1 MSKNYIVK
9 EHEANMS
16 VGRLEPEDLLRFLNQ
31 SIAIT
36 KGLQNLDEEL
46 KEWIDNISEECGIT
60 SCTMESVLTDDET
73 DDLLEILEDAE
84 IQDYDCINLFYSHCY
99 STWDSLNAYLRT
111 TVFTIIE
118 FNKLINKLTSSWT
131 CPTME
136 ELKKIH
142 NYARS
147 ILTNLLFIVY
157 FEFDMDSVNNLVDG
171 RYYIDE
177 IYNKYCMQYGLDPEE
192 HTKVISELK
201 YVYRIKLDIFD
212 EYPELEESFEA
223 IMGPNY
229 ANIDEEKLT
238 IQIVKGVLSG
248 EMSELEAYDLIKRED
263 VELDPTIDVSST
275 GRVANLENMNMF

>member
-1 MSKNYIVK
+1 MPKNYIVK

-16 VGRLEPEDLLRFLNQ
+16 VGRLEPEDLLKFLNQ

-36 KGLQNLDEEL
+36 KGLQNFDEEL
-46 KEWIDNISEECGIT
+46 KELIDRLSTESGTT
-60 SCTMESVLTDDET
+60 SYNLESILTDDEI
-73 DDLLEILEDAE
+73 DDLLELLEDSE
-84 IQDYDCINLFYSHCY
+84 IQNHDCINLFYSHCY

-111 TVFTIIE
+111 TVFTIVE
-118 FNKLINKLTSSWT
+118 FNKLISKITNSWT

-136 ELKKIH
+136 ELKKSH

-192 HTKVISELK
+192 HTKVISVLK
-201 YVYRIKLDIFD
+201 SVYRIKLDIFD
-212 EYPELEESFEA
+212 EYPELEEPFEA

-229 ANIDEEKLT
+229 ANIDEDKLT
-238 IQIVKGVLSG
+238 IEIVKGVISG

-263 VELDPTIDVSST
+263 VELDSSIDISSINKT
-275 GRVANLENMNMF
+275 TDFGNMEMF